1 MNQVFVSNHMSGIS
15 DNSHQNWSTLAHT
28 TGAAAGHD
36 TCMVGIWDPRN
47 LRFLDGTTAALGLVS
62 PRSIAAIGQAGKG
75 WADIMDDETAS
86 RVLDADGIAIDTAA
100 DEAINTVLSS
110 PNWLNQAFQIVQAL
124 PSGNPIASPIINT
137 SQVKRLRYDFNVEP
151 VLHKIDCLAS
161 GLAAIAVGDTLQLV
175 VSLRFPGDISFYEA
189 QVNPSGSVTNVTPAI
204 SAAFDNPKRIYKSR
218 IYTAATAT
226 VNTEHNAFADQV
238 IADNASGVNS
248 FSDFITTT
256 LATNDLD
263 LTAKFF
269 GMIIEATVI
278 KNGVK
283 SHVAQPDGAGTS
295 PSIGV
300 GSFAEVLSAEKK
312 AQYSQ
317 GHFNRMYLPTGGLTH
332 ASATAGGL
340 SSQTALYNRLVI
352 EYENANGTMPGF
364 NRAGNTST
372 ATLYTPVATFAAQD
386 TGLALEATFGLLD
399 ATNTNTEFI
408 W

>member
-1 MNQVFVSNHMSGIS
+1 MSGIS
-15 DNSHQNWSTLAHT
+15 DNSHQSWSTLAHT

-62 PRSIAAIGQAGKG
+62 PRSIAAIGQHGKG
-75 WADIMDDETAS
+75 WADIMDDLDAS
-86 RVLDADGIAIDTAA
+86 RVLDADGIAIDTAT

-151 VLHKIDCLAS
+151 VAHVQTVADA
-161 GLAAIAVGDTLQLV
+161 GLSSIAVGDTLQAIF
-175 VSLRFPGDISFYEA
+175 SIRFPGDIAFYEA
-189 QVNPSGSVTNVTPAI
+189 QINPSGSVTNVTPAL
-204 SAAFDNPKRIYKSR
+204 SAAFDNPKKIYKST
-218 IYTAATAT
+218 IYTAGTTSVA
-226 VNTEHNAFADQV
+226 NEHNAFVDAI
-238 IADNASGVNS
+238 IADTSNS
-248 FSDFITTT
+248 ILDFVTVTESS
-256 LATNDLD
+256 NDLVA
-263 LTAKFF
+263 TAKFF
-269 GMIIEATVI
+269 GLVI
-278 KNGVK
+278 DVFVLKNGERSHGVSGETAMVK
-283 SHVAQPDGAGTS
+283 
-295 PSIGV
+295 GV

-386 TGLALEATFGLLD
+386 TGLAVEATFGLFD
-399 ATNTNTEFI
+399 GTNTNTEFI

>member
-15 DNSHQNWSTLAHT
+15 DNSHQDWSTLAHT

-124 PSGNPIASPIINT
+124 PNGNPIASPIINT

-151 VLHKIDCLAS
+151 TLHKINCLVGGLAS
-161 GLAAIAVGDTLQLV
+161 IAVGDTLQLV

-189 QVNPSGSVTNVTPAI
+189 QVNPSGSVTNVTPAM

-218 IYTAATAT
+218 IYTAASATAA
-226 VNTEHNAFADQV
+226 TEHNAFADQV

-256 LATNDLD
+256 LDTNDLD

-283 SHVAQPDGAGTS
+283 SHVAAEETAMLT
-295 PSIGV
+295 GV

-372 ATLYTPVATFAAQD
+372 ATLYTPVATFADDD
-386 TGLALEATFGLLD
+386 TGRALEATFGLLG
-399 ATNTNTEFI
+399 ATDTNTEFI

>member
-15 DNSHQNWSTLAHT
+15 DNSHQDWTTLAHT
-28 TGAAAGHD
+28 TGATAGHD

-47 LRFLDGTTAALGLVS
+47 LRFLDGTTAALGLIS
-62 PRSIAAIGQAGKG
+62 PRNIAAIGQAGKG

-100 DEAINTVLSS
+100 DEAINVVLSS

-151 VLHKIDCLAS
+151 VLHKINCVASSLAS
-161 GLAAIAVGDTLQLV
+161 IAVGDTLQLV

-189 QVNPSGSVTNVTPAI
+189 QVNPSGSVTNVTPAM

-218 IYTAATAT
+218 IYTAASATAA
-226 VNTEHNAFADQV
+226 TEHNAFADQV

-256 LATNDLD
+256 LDSNDLD
-263 LTAKFF
+263 LTSKFF
-269 GMIIEATVI
+269 GAIIEASVI

-283 SHVAQPDGAGTS
+283 SHVAAEENAMLT
-295 PSIGV
+295 GV

-372 ATLYTPVATFAAQD
+372 ATLYTPVATFAD
-386 TGLALEATFGLLD
+386 DNTGRALEATFGLLD

>member
-1 MNQVFVSNHMSGIS
+1 MNQVFVSNHMAGLQASADHS
-15 DNSHQNWSTLAHT
+15 LWSSLVHT
-28 TGAAAGHD
+28 TGAADGHPAA
-36 TCMVGIWDPRN
+36 MVGIWNPITQ
-47 LRFLDGTTAALGLVS
+47 LFLDGSTAALSLINNNVVGAIGDGNGITWAAAALDGSGTATGAGLVS
-62 PRSIAAIGQAGKG
+62 
-75 WADIMDDETAS
+75 DT
-86 RVLDADGIAIDTAA
+86 DGIAAG
-100 DEAINTVLSS
+100 DEAVNINPTNPSF
-110 PNWLNQAFQIVQAL
+110 LNTAFQIVQAL
-124 PSGNPIASPIINT
+124 PSGNPVASPIIKTN
-137 SQVKRLRYDFNVEP
+137 QIKRLAWDVNVAP
-151 VLHKIDCLAS
+151 TLHKIDCLAS

-238 IADNASGVNS
+238 IADNASGVNP

-263 LTAKFF
+263 LTSKFF
-269 GMIIEATVI
+269 GAIIEATVI

-283 SHVAQPDGAGTS
+283 SHVASETTAMVR
-295 PSIGV
+295 GV

-340 SSQTALYNRLVI
+340 SSQTVLYNRLVI
-352 EYENANGTMPGF
+352 EYENSAGTMPGF
-364 NRAGNTST
+364 NGQGNTSS
-372 ATLYTPVATFAAQD
+372 ATLYVPKATYADQANQ
-386 TGLALEATFGLLD
+386 LSVEATFGLVD
-399 ATNTNTEFI
+399 ATASKEFI

>member
-15 DNSHQNWSTLAHT
+15 DNSHQDWTTLAHT
-28 TGAAAGHD
+28 TGATAGHD

-47 LRFLDGTTAALGLVS
+47 LRFLDGTTAALGLIS
-62 PRSIAAIGQAGKG
+62 PRNIAAIGQAGKG

-100 DEAINTVLSS
+100 DEAINVVLSS

-151 VLHKIDCLAS
+151 VLHKINCVASSLAS
-161 GLAAIAVGDTLQLV
+161 IAVGDTLQLV

-189 QVNPSGSVTNVTPAI
+189 QVNPSGSVTNVTPAM

-218 IYTAATAT
+218 IYTAASATAA
-226 VNTEHNAFADQV
+226 TEHNAFADQV

-256 LATNDLD
+256 LDSNDLD
-263 LTAKFF
+263 LTSKFF
-269 GMIIEATVI
+269 GAIIEASVI

-283 SHVAQPDGAGTS
+283 SHVAAEENAMLT
-295 PSIGV
+295 GV

-372 ATLYTPVATFAAQD
+372 ATLYTPVATFADDD
-386 TGLALEATFGLLD
+386 TGRALEATFGLLD
-399 ATNTNTEFI
+399 ATDTNTEFI

>member
-15 DNSHQNWSTLAHT
+15 DNSHQDWTTLAHT
-28 TGAAAGHD
+28 TGATAGHD

-47 LRFLDGTTAALGLVS
+47 LRFLDGTTAALGLIS
-62 PRSIAAIGQAGKG
+62 PRNIAAIGQAGKG

-100 DEAINTVLSS
+100 DEAINVVLSS

-151 VLHKIDCLAS
+151 VLHKINCVASSLAS
-161 GLAAIAVGDTLQLV
+161 IAVGDTLQLV

-189 QVNPSGSVTNVTPAI
+189 QVNPSGSVTNVTPAM

-226 VNTEHNAFADQV
+226 AADEHNAFADQV

-256 LATNDLD
+256 LDSNDLD
-263 LTAKFF
+263 LTSKFF
-269 GMIIEATVI
+269 GAIIEASVI

-283 SHVAQPDGAGTS
+283 SHVAAEENAMLT
-295 PSIGV
+295 GV

-372 ATLYTPVATFAAQD
+372 ATLYTPVATFAD
-386 TGLALEATFGLLD
+386 DNTGRALEATFGLLD

>member
-15 DNSHQNWSTLAHT
+15 DNSHQDWSTLAHT

-124 PSGNPIASPIINT
+124 PNGNPIASPIINT

-151 VLHKIDCLAS
+151 VAHVQTVADA
-161 GLAAIAVGDTLQLV
+161 GLSSIAVGDTLQAIF
-175 VSLRFPGDISFYEA
+175 SIRFPGDIAFYEA
-189 QVNPSGSVTNVTPAI
+189 QINPSGSVTNVTPAL
-204 SAAFDNPKRIYKSR
+204 SAAFDNPKKIYKST
-218 IYTAATAT
+218 IYTAASTT
-226 VNTEHNAFADQV
+226 VATEHNAFVDAI
-238 IADNASGVNS
+238 IADTSNS
-248 FSDFITTT
+248 ILDFVTVTESS
-256 LATNDLD
+256 NDLVA
-263 LTAKFF
+263 TAKFF
-269 GMIIEATVI
+269 GLVI
-278 KNGVK
+278 DVFVLKNGER
-283 SHVAQPDGAGTS
+283 SHGVSGETAMKK
-295 PSIGV
+295 GV

-372 ATLYTPVATFAAQD
+372 ATLYTPVATFADDD
-386 TGLALEATFGLLD
+386 TGRALEATFGLLD
-399 ATNTNTEFI
+399 ATDTNTEFI

>member
-15 DNSHQNWSTLAHT
+15 DNSHQDWSTLAHT

-47 LRFLDGTTAALGLVS
+47 LRFLDGTTAALGLIS
-62 PRSIAAIGQAGKG
+62 PRNIAAIGQAGKG

-100 DEAINTVLSS
+100 DEAINVVLSS

-151 VLHKIDCLAS
+151 VLHKINCVASSLAS
-161 GLAAIAVGDTLQLV
+161 IAVGDTLQLV

-189 QVNPSGSVTNVTPAI
+189 QVNPSGSVTNVTPAM

-218 IYTAATAT
+218 IYTAASATAA
-226 VNTEHNAFADQV
+226 TEHNAFADQV

-256 LATNDLD
+256 LDSNDLD
-263 LTAKFF
+263 LTSKFF
-269 GMIIEATVI
+269 GAIIEASVI

-283 SHVAQPDGAGTS
+283 SHVAAEENAMLT
-295 PSIGV
+295 GV

-372 ATLYTPVATFAAQD
+372 ATLYTPVATFAD
-386 TGLALEATFGLLD
+386 DNTGRALEATFGLLD

>member
-15 DNSHQNWSTLAHT
+15 DNSHQDWTTLAHT
-28 TGAAAGHD
+28 TGATAGHD

-47 LRFLDGTTAALGLVS
+47 LRFLDGTTAALGLIS
-62 PRSIAAIGQAGKG
+62 PRNIAAIGQAGKG

-100 DEAINTVLSS
+100 DEAINVVLSS

-151 VLHKIDCLAS
+151 VLHKINCVASSLAS
-161 GLAAIAVGDTLQLV
+161 IAVGDTLQLV

-189 QVNPSGSVTNVTPAI
+189 QVNPSGSVTNVTPAM

-218 IYTAATAT
+218 IYTAASATAA
-226 VNTEHNAFADQV
+226 TEHNAFADQV

-256 LATNDLD
+256 LDTNDLD

-269 GMIIEATVI
+269 GMVIEATVI

-283 SHVAQPDGAGTS
+283 SHVAAEETAMVK
-295 PSIGV
+295 GV

-372 ATLYTPVATFAAQD
+372 ATLYTPVATFAD
-386 TGLALEATFGLLD
+386 DNTGRALEATFGLLD